1 MDASSWNLLK
11 SVRAWKD
18 GEGTGNVEHAETPE
32 SVSLFPVWEV
42 TSCDLLETIW
52 TLQKGFEF

>member
-32 SVSLFPVWEV
+32 SMSLFPVWEV
-42 TSCDLLETIW
+42 TSCDLLETI
-52 TLQKGFEF
+52 